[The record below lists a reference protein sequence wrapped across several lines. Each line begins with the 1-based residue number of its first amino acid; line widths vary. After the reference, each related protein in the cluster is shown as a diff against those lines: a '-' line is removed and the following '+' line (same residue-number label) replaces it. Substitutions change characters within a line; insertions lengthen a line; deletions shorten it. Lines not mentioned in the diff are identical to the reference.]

1 MTKSPINNSVAN
13 MVSKASL
20 PSKFLELT
28 RTNLK
33 ITKVAEM
40 LPVLYKEP
48 KKLLKNSFKIDSVEN
63 LLPVPVVEEE
73 VEVRIIYFF
82 RQITMFFS
90 NSALNVARTES

>member
-1 MTKSPINNSVAN
+1 MTKRPINNSVAN
-13 MVSKASL
+13 MVYKASL

-40 LPVLYKEP
+40 LPVSYKVL

-63 LLPVPVVEEE
+63 CLPVH
-73 VEVRIIYFF
+73 
-82 RQITMFFS
+82 
-90 NSALNVARTES
+90 

>member
-1 MTKSPINNSVAN
+1 MTKRPINNSVAN
-13 MVSKASL
+13 MVYKASL

-40 LPVLYKEP
+40 LPVLYKVL

-63 LLPVPVVEEE
+63 RLPVLVVEAE
-73 VEVRIIYFF
+73 VEVR
-82 RQITMFFS
+82 
-90 NSALNVARTES
+90 N

>member
-13 MVSKASL
+13 MVYKASL

-40 LPVLYKEP
+40 PLVLYKVL
-48 KKLLKNSFKIDSVEN
+48 KKLLKNLFKIDSVEN
-63 LLPVPVVEEE
+63 LLPVPVVEAE
-73 VEVRIIYFF
+73 VEVRI
-82 RQITMFFS
+82 
-90 NSALNVARTES
+90 

>member
-1 MTKSPINNSVAN
+1 MTKSPINHSVAN
-13 MVSKASL
+13 MVYKASL

-40 LPVLYKEP
+40 LPVLYKVL

-63 LLPVPVVEEE
+63 RLPVPVVEAE
-73 VEVRIIYFF
+73 VEEFKKL
-82 RQITMFFS
+82 M
-90 NSALNVARTES
+90 

>member
-1 MTKSPINNSVAN
+1 MTKRPINNSVAN
-13 MVSKASL
+13 MVYKASL

-40 LPVLYKEP
+40 LPVLYKVL

-63 LLPVPVVEEE
+63 RLPVPVVEAE
-73 VEVRIIYFF
+73 VEGRI
-82 RQITMFFS
+82 
-90 NSALNVARTES
+90 

>member
-1 MTKSPINNSVAN
+1 MTKSPISNSVAN

-33 ITKVAEM
+33 ITTVAEM
-40 LPVLYKEP
+40 LPVLYKVP

-63 LLPVPVVEEE
+63 RLPVPVPVVEVE
-73 VEVRIIYFF
+73 VEVRI
-82 RQITMFFS
+82 
-90 NSALNVARTES
+90 